1 MASNSIEFSINIGG
15 TAYQGIAKISEA
27 KDERHIPFSMTLIS
41 DYVET
46 LEFV

>member
-1 MASNSIEFSINIGG
+1 MANSSVEFSISIDG

-27 KDERHIPFSMTLIS
+27 IS

-46 LEFV
+46 LEFI